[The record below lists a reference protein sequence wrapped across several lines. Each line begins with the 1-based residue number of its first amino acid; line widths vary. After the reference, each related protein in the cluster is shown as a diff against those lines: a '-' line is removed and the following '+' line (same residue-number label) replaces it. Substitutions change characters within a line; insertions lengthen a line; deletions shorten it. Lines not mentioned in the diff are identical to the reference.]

1 MGKILGIMAC
11 GVVIANT
18 KTADALPVLLA
29 TVSNDVHPYADD
41 IIETWA
47 MGDVF
52 QYSVQNEDGY
62 FRARLF
68 EDTRVS
74 VRVNDA
80 PITLNESITA
90 ADDPDFALVA
100 QFLTDGI
107 SFAEN
112 VFQDVMV
119 LRMLGGENILDVH
132 VPRISEYDLFG
143 YTIERID
150 RDLTFSMQSPGRDL
164 NGDGLWTDFHIGGVY
179 EFWGTPTPE
188 PATLMLLALGSLAVL
203 RRRR

>member
-1 MGKILGIMAC
+1 MSKILGIVAC
-11 GVVIANT
+11 GVVIAST
-18 KTADALPVLLA
+18 KTADAVPVLLA
-29 TVSNDVHPYADD
+29 TVSNDAHPYVND
-41 IIETWA
+41 IIETAA

-62 FRARLF
+62 FRVRLY

-74 VRVNDA
+74 VLVNDA
-80 PITLNESITA
+80 PITLNESVTA
-90 ADDPDFALVA
+90 VDDPDFALVA
-100 QFLTDGI
+100 QFLTDGV

-119 LRMLGGENILDVH
+119 LRMFGDENVLDVH

-150 RDLTFSMQSPGRDL
+150 RHLTFSSQSPGRDL
-164 NGDGLWTDFHIGGVY
+164 NGDGVWTDFHIGGVY
-179 EFWGTPTPE
+179 EF
-188 PATLMLLALGSLAVL
+188 
-203 RRRR
+203 